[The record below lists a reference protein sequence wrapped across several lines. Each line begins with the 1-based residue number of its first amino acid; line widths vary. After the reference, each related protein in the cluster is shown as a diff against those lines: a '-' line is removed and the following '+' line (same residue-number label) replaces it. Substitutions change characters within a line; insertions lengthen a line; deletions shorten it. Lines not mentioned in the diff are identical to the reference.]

1 MIQRALNKSDLRD
14 KKHKKTPI
22 NWSIY
27 LNSNNA
33 IEWKEDFDEIQWNE
47 YMTKWI
53 LKQNSRKF
61 VRKIN
66 VQKKGISLSISIRS
80 IYIYFNTIQYE
91 RNTQMDKKLIY
102 KFKWPTEK
110 VYFPAHLLFFK
121 DTRCIIL
128 G

>member
-1 MIQRALNKSDLRD
+1 MSDLRD

-22 NWSIY
+22 NCSIN

-66 VQKKGISLSISIRS
+66 VQKKGISLSISVRS
-80 IYIYFNTIQYE
+80 IYIQYI
-91 RNTQMDKKLIY
+91 LILY
-102 KFKWPTEK
+102 NMNAIHKWIK
-110 VYFPAHLLFFK
+110 N
-121 DTRCIIL
+121 
-128 G
+128 